1 MIWFSIGVSKVPQFS
16 IIVPV
21 FDQAELLAHCL
32 ESIRVSAFDDY
43 ELLVSDDGT
52 PDARAILLIAE
63 QYGAKLVRSDVRKGS
78 AAARNRAAR
87 EAAGDKLAFFDAD
100 VTLHPDTLGR
110 LARAFEGDAP
120 PQAVIGSYDNRP
132 VARNRTSQFRNLLH
146 AHVHQR
152 SQREA
157 RTFWTACGAISRER
171 FQELGG
177 FDERYDGPQIE
188 DVELGLRLHRA
199 GGRIL
204 LAPEIQVTHHKRW
217 TLSSMMYTDM
227 FQRAVPWT
235 ALLRDHTLS
244 RDLNFRVRDRI
255 ASALSVLALLLVM
268 LALLHGALWW
278 GMLALDL
285 GAVAVLQAS
294 VLAFIAE
301 CRTRTFAALCFP
313 LLLTYNLVCAAG
325 LLAGLAGVER
335 RRDRWVAVAAV
346 ASVCLVFGLQIAG
359 GAYLAEFDADPD
371 ESVHFVSG
379 LMVYDYMAAMPRG
392 NPIAWAERYYL
403 HYPKVAVGLWPP
415 GFNIA
420 EALWWLMLP
429 PSRWSVLCLEAALA
443 SLAALVFYRLART
456 VGRPWLALGATLLLL
471 ATPVVQQ
478 SVDTVMADALCL
490 LWSVLLADACA
501 RVVNRPSAGRLAL
514 VGLWLACA
522 MFTKGTGACL
532 LLAPVLALTVA
543 GKWKQIPRVPALG
556 FAAAVLAALCGWC
569 VLETNILHQSLR
581 VLGGVNTQLFWPAL
595 LLPGLAGWGIFLLAA
610 GGIVLASAAR
620 RPAAVAAASMLLSAA
635 AVSYVLRA
643 MSQPRHWIIVL
654 PALLLL
660 AVELVVWLS
669 KWKGA
674 AIAAAVVALWLFPWS
689 VYRQAP
695 GGFAAF
701 ARRLPR
707 PARILVSSNFT
718 GEGAMVAAIA
728 ISEPR
733 PSSMVS
739 RASKTLEHHEWTAVS
754 PDAVALRLDELGIDI
769 VEMHTSPGKSSSAHH
784 GLLLEAL
791 RASNSWRECG
801 TTETLAAW
809 CRVVMPA
816 VAREPLRIDLTHQ
829 LETVIQEPAGS
840 Q

>member
-1 MIWFSIGVSKVPQFS
+1 
-16 IIVPV
+16 
-21 FDQAELLAHCL
+21 
-32 ESIRVSAFDDY
+32 
-43 ELLVSDDGT
+43 
-52 PDARAILLIAE
+52 
-63 QYGAKLVRSDVRKGS
+63 
-78 AAARNRAAR
+78 
-87 EAAGDKLAFFDAD
+87 
-100 VTLHPDTLGR
+100 
-110 LARAFEGDAP
+110 
-120 PQAVIGSYDNRP
+120 
-132 VARNRTSQFRNLLH
+132 
-146 AHVHQR
+146 
-152 SQREA
+152 
-157 RTFWTACGAISRER
+157 
-171 FQELGG
+171 
-177 FDERYDGPQIE
+177 
-188 DVELGLRLHRA
+188 
-199 GGRIL
+199 
-204 LAPEIQVTHHKRW
+204 
-217 TLSSMMYTDM
+217 
-227 FQRAVPWT
+227 
-235 ALLRDHTLS
+235 
-244 RDLNFRVRDRI
+244 
-255 ASALSVLALLLVM
+255 
-268 LALLHGALWW
+268 
-278 GMLALDL
+278 
-285 GAVAVLQAS
+285 
-294 VLAFIAE
+294 
-301 CRTRTFAALCFP
+301 
-313 LLLTYNLVCAAG
+313 
-325 LLAGLAGVER
+325 
-335 RRDRWVAVAAV
+335 
-346 ASVCLVFGLQIAG
+346 
-359 GAYLAEFDADPD
+359 
-371 ESVHFVSG
+371 
-379 LMVYDYMAAMPRG
+379 
-392 NPIAWAERYYL
+392 
-403 HYPKVAVGLWPP
+403 
-415 GFNIA
+415 
-420 EALWWLMLP
+420 
-429 PSRWSVLCLEAALA
+429 
-443 SLAALVFYRLART
+443 
-456 VGRPWLALGATLLLL
+456 
-471 ATPVVQQ
+471 
-478 SVDTVMADALCL
+478 MADALCL

-754 PDAVALRLDELGIDI
+754 PEAVALRLDELGIDI

-816 VAREPLRIDLTHQ
+816 VAREPLRIDLTRQ
-829 LETVIQEPAGS
+829 LETVIQGPAGS

>member
-1 MIWFSIGVSKVPQFS
+1 VPQFS

-32 ESIRVSAFDDY
+32 KSIRGSHFDDY

-52 PDARAILLIAE
+52 PDAGAILHIAE

-87 EAAGDKLAFFDAD
+87 VAAGDKLAFFDAD

-152 SQREA
+152 SHPEA

-177 FDERYDGPQIE
+177 FDEKYDGPQIE

-227 FQRAVPWT
+227 FRRAVPWT

-244 RDLNFRVRDRI
+244 RDLNFRLRDRI
-255 ASALSVLALLLVM
+255 ASALSALALLLVVA
-268 LALLHGALWW
+268 ALRHGALWW
-278 GMLALDL
+278 GILALDL
-285 GAVAVLQAS
+285 GAVALLQAS

-301 CRTRTFAALCFP
+301 CRTPIFAALCFP

-325 LLAGLAGVER
+325 LLTGLVGVER

-346 ASVCLVFGLQIAG
+346 ASVCLVVGLQIAG
-359 GAYLAEFDADPD
+359 GAYRAEFDADPD

-379 LMVYDYMAAMPRG
+379 LMVYDYIVALPRG
-392 NPIAWAERYYL
+392 NPIVWAEQYYL
-403 HYPKVAVGLWPP
+403 HYPKVAIGHWPP
-415 GFNIA
+415 GFYIV

-443 SLAALVFYRLART
+443 SMAALVFYRIART
-456 VGRPWLALGATLLLL
+456 LGQPWLALGATLLLL

-478 SVDTVMADALCL
+478 SVDTAMADALCL

-501 RVVNRPSAGRLAL
+501 RVVNRPSGGRLAL
-514 VGLWLACA
+514 VCIWLACA

-532 LLAPVLALTVA
+532 LLAPVLALTLA

-556 FAAAVLAALCGWC
+556 FAAAMLVAGFGWYAI
-569 VLETNILHQSLR
+569 ESKILHHSMR
-581 VLGGVNTQLFWPAL
+581 ALGGVNTKLSWPAVL
-595 LLPGLAGWGIFLLAA
+595 VPGLAGWGIFLLAA
-610 GGIVLASAAR
+610 GGIVLAWAAR
-620 RPAAVAAASMLLSAA
+620 RPAAVAAASILLSAG
-635 AVSYVLRA
+635 AVSYFLRA
-643 MSQPRHWIIVL
+643 MNQPRHWIIVL

-660 AVELVVWLS
+660 AVESVVWLS

-674 AIAAAVVALWLFPWS
+674 ALAAAVIALWFFPWS
-689 VYRQAP
+689 LYRQAP
-695 GGFAAF
+695 GGFAGF

-718 GEGAMVAAIA
+718 GEGPMVAAIA

-733 PSSMVS
+733 PSSVVA
-739 RASKTLEHHEWTAVS
+739 RATKTLASSGWNGENYQLTAVS
-754 PDAVALRLDELGIDI
+754 PDAVSLRLDELGIDI
-769 VEMHTSPGKSSSAHH
+769 VELHTLPGKSNSAHH

-791 RASNSWRECG
+791 GAGKSWKECAS
-801 TTETLAAW
+801 TETLAAW
-809 CRVVMPA
+809 CRVLPPS
-816 VAREPLRIDLTHQ
+816 VARKPLRIDLTEQ
-829 LETVIQEPAGS
+829 LGTVIQEHPGS